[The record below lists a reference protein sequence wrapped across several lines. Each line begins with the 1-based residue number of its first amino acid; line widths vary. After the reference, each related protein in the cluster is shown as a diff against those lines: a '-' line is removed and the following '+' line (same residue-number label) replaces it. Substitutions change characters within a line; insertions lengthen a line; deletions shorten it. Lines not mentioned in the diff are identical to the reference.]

1 MISLDVVPWV
11 TMRTVGISNPI
22 LADSENVSKESFK
35 VTSKA
40 INNTSSSEAYVE
52 KLSDKNSSHTYLQV
66 VKNKS
71 RIDVKSSSKNENNKS
86 SKSKSSNVLYVRT
99 PVQNSFKE

>member
-1 MISLDVVPWV
+1 M
-11 TMRTVGISNPI
+11 
-22 LADSENVSKESFK
+22 SKESFK

-52 KLSDKNSSHTYLQV
+52 KLSDKNSSPTYVQV

-71 RIDVKSSSKNENNKS
+71 RTNVASSSKSQNNS
-86 SKSKSSNVLYVRT
+86 FSKIKFSKVPYVCT
-99 PVQNSFKE
+99 PVQVSFKE